1 MAHSSL
7 DVRYLILGL
16 LAQHPMS
23 GYDVRRFLKARSWLI
38 STPSFG
44 SIYPALRALEQDGL
58 VTVDV
63 LSRPDRPPRKSYS
76 ITEAGR
82 RTLQV
87 WAEQSA
93 GPGAPLKAFLMR
105 LILADSLSQ
114 AGLVAHLTERR
125 SQVAAHQATI
135 EDSHSS
141 VEGGGDLGR
150 RLTHS
155 YELALAAAEL
165 AWLDRTLS
173 ELSGQ

>member
-23 GYDVRRFLKARSWLI
+23 GYDVRRFLKARGWLI

-63 LSRPDRPPRKSYS
+63 VSRSDRPPRKSYS

-82 RTLQV
+82 RALQV
-87 WAEQSA
+87 WAERSA

-125 SQVAAHQATI
+125 SQVAAHQAAI
-135 EDSHSS
+135 EGSRSPA
-141 VEGGGDLGR
+141 EGGDLGR

-155 YELALAAAEL
+155 YERAIAAAEL
-165 AWLDRTLS
+165 AWLDRTLN
-173 ELSGQ
+173 ELSSQ